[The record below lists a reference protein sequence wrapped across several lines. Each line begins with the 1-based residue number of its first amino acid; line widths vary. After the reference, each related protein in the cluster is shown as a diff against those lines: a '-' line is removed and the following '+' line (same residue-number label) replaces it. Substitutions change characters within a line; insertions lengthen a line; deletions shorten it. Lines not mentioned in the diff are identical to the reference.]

1 MDNAPMKKVYIVS
14 AIKEFNMQNLITRTR
29 PLGITIIAIIMA
41 ILGIFDIIGGI
52 VMMGSYS
59 TLGIITLIIGVLY
72 LVLAWGLWT
81 LQTWAFWGTV
91 ILVVLTIING
101 IFGIGSGVPATG
113 IVSLILAIVVLIYM
127 FADRNVRAA
136 FRT

>member
-1 MDNAPMKKVYIVS
+1 
-14 AIKEFNMQNLITRTR
+14 MQRLTTRSR
-29 PLGITIIAIIMA
+29 PLGITVIAVIMA
-41 ILGIFDIIGGI
+41 ILGIFDIVGGI
-52 VMMGSYS
+52 LSMGASS

-91 ILVVLTIING
+91 ILAVLTIING
-101 IFGIGSGVPATG
+101 IFGIGGGVPATG
-113 IVSLILAIVVLIYM
+113 WVSLILAVIVLVYM
-127 FADRNVRAA
+127 FVDRNVRAA

>member
-1 MDNAPMKKVYIVS
+1 
-14 AIKEFNMQNLITRTR
+14 MQRLTSRSR
-29 PLGITIIAIIMA
+29 PIGITIIAIIMA

-52 VMMGSYS
+52 MILGSYS

-91 ILVVLTIING
+91 ILAILTIINA
-101 IFGIGSGVPATG
+101 IFGIGGGVPATG
-113 IVSLILAIVVLIYM
+113 WVSLILAIIVLVYM

-136 FRT
+136 FRA

>member
-1 MDNAPMKKVYIVS
+1 
-14 AIKEFNMQNLITRTR
+14 MQRLTTRTR

-41 ILGIFDIIGGI
+41 ILGIFDIVGG
-52 VMMGSYS
+52 VMILGSYS

-72 LVLAWGLWT
+72 LILAWGLWT

-91 ILVVLTIING
+91 ILAVLTIINS
-101 IFGIGSGVPATG
+101 IIGLGHGVPATG
-113 IVSLILAIVVLIYM
+113 WVSLILAVIVLVYM
-127 FADRNVRAA
+127 FAERNVRAA